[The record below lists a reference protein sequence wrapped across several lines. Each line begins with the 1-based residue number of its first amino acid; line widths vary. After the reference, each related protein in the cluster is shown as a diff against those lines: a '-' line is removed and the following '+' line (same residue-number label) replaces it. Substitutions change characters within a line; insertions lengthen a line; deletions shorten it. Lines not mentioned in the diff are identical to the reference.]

1 MKVRKGI
8 ILWCGVATLLFCLA
22 SCRVKRPD
30 FVLSDAKMEAVLY
43 DYHIAKAMG
52 EQLSYNESYKRVL
65 YLESVFRKHGITE
78 AQFDTSMVWLSRNPS
93 VLRDIYEHVNE
104 RLKAE
109 KKQVENLIALR
120 DNKPR
125 PSLPGDS
132 IDVWAWE
139 RVYRLTGM
147 PLDNLISFDLPSD
160 INFKDC
166 DTLRW
171 NVRFRFIGGKD
182 QTAGDTLFSPV
193 MALQVFYANDSL
205 LHEVRRVDRSGM
217 ETLSLSA
224 DTLGKI
230 ERICGFVYYPRQSSG
245 RILLADSVS
254 LMRYHARTD
263 SARTITPVSA
273 SEAGARPVQAR
284 PLSRSRIKSAS

>member
-182 QTAGDTLFSPV
+182 QTVGDTLFSPV

-230 ERICGFVYYPRQSSG
+230 EKVCGFIYYPRQSSG

-263 SARTITPVSA
+263 STRTITPVSA
-273 SEAGARPVQAR
+273 SEAGARPVQAL

>member
-8 ILWCGVATLLFCLA
+8 ILWCGVATLLFSLA

-230 ERICGFVYYPRQSSG
+230 EKVCGFIYYPRQSSG

-263 SARTITPVSA
+263 STRTITPVSA